1 MAVGGM
7 YGVSSAEPSDA
18 GEYTCVAHNSQGQVE
33 DSLTLTLSVS
43 PTSVE
48 GQAVF
53 VYWLC

>member
-1 MAVGGM
+1 MAVGGL

-18 GEYTCVAHNSQGQVE
+18 GEYTCAAHNSQGQVE
-33 DSLTLTLSVS
+33 DSLTLSVS

-53 VYWLC
+53 VDWLC